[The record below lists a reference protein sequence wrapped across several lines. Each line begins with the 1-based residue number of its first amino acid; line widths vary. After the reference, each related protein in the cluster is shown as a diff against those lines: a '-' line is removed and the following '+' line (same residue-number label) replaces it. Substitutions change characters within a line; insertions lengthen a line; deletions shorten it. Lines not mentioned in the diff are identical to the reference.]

1 DATGK
6 VLKKGNLK
14 TQTIANDDVSP
25 VGEFSI
31 ALKNITEAQK
41 LTVHLAVNDDIT
53 NSWNI
58 WVYPRNSSL
67 MQSTDKVLY
76 TTVYDAAAKQQL
88 AQGKT
93 VVLCPLPNKVK
104 GRKSVFHNHFW
115 NPIMFAWP
123 PMTIGC
129 LIHDQEPVFND
140 FTTSYHTDWQWWDIL
155 NNAKVMEMRD
165 APGQLRPFIQV
176 IDSYD
181 N

>member
-1 DATGK
+1 
-6 VLKKGNLK
+6 
-14 TQTIANDDVSP
+14 
-25 VGEFSI
+25 
-31 ALKNITEAQK
+31 
-41 LTVHLAVNDDIT
+41 
-53 NSWNI
+53 
-58 WVYPRNSSL
+58 
-67 MQSTDKVLY
+67 
-76 TTVYDAAAKQQL
+76 
-88 AQGKT
+88 
-93 VVLCPLPNKVK
+93 LPNKVK

-155 NNAKVMEMRD
+155 NNAKVMEMKD

-181 N
+181 NNEKLGIGFEAKVNGGRLLVLAVDTQKDMDKRPATQQLLHSIDKYVKSEQFAPKVDVEESFIQSLLLQ